1 MRRAYLIDASIY
13 IFRAY
18 FSLPERWHARNGFTT
33 HALRGYASFL
43 LDLLEREQPLRVLA
57 AFDESL
63 GGCFRN
69 EIHPGYKNRR
79 VLPDAPLAFQLE
91 ACREFTRLLGIGC
104 VASKRYE
111 ADDLL
116 AAAAVQARALGLSS
130 VVLSRDK
137 DLGQLLQTDGDLLW
151 DFPGGEPLG
160 HEAYRAR
167 HGIRPAQVP
176 DLLALTGD
184 AIDDIPGVPGIGI
197 KTATALL
204 QDYPDIEAIL
214 GATGEIAGSGRRGAA
229 RTAAALEAHAAQI
242 RMAHRLTCLC
252 GELAGEAALPAFER
266 QAPEVPALV
275 AFVEEHGLDA
285 GFRTRVQGVGA
296 GWQ

>member
-1 MRRAYLIDASIY
+1 MTRAYLIDASIY
-13 IFRAY
+13 IFRGY
-18 FSLPERWHARNGFTT
+18 FSLPERWHARNGFAT
-33 HALRGYASFL
+33 HAVRGYASFL

-69 EIHPGYKNRR
+69 EIYPDYKNRR
-79 VLPDAPLAFQLE
+79 VLPDEALAFQLD
-91 ACREFTRLLGIGC
+91 ACREFTRLLGIGS

-116 AAAAVQARALGLSS
+116 AAAAIRARVLGLNS

-137 DLGQLLQTDGDLLW
+137 DLGQLLQADGDLLW
-151 DFPGGEPLG
+151 DYPAGEAIG
-160 HEAYRAR
+160 REAYRAR
-167 HGIRPAQVP
+167 HGIRPEQVP

-204 QDYPDIEAIL
+204 QDYPDIEAML
-214 GATGEIAGSGRRGAA
+214 GATGEIAASGRRGAA
-229 RTAAALEAHAAQI
+229 RTAAALEAHATQI
-242 RMAHRLTCLC
+242 RMAYRLTCLC
-252 GELAGEAALPAFER
+252 RELDGEAALPAFER
-266 QAPEVPALV
+266 EAPDVSALV

-285 GFRTRVQGVGA
+285 GFRARVQGVGD